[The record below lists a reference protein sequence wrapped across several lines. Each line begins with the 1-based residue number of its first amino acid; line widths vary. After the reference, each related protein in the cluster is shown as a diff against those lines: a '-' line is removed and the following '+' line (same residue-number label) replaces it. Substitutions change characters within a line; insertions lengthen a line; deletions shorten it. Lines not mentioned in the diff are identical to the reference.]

1 MSDKKRLVVV
11 DDHPLV
17 RRGVRDTI
25 NEEADLEVVGEG
37 GSADDA
43 VRLVGETR
51 PDLILLDVT
60 MPGDG
65 LRAAE
70 DIVSKWPDVKVAM
83 LTVRDDIGTVGAA
96 LRAGAKGYISKGT
109 AGPDF
114 IATVRRILR
123 GESYVDPDLAARLLS
138 EGRGVEPMAS
148 KAGAGGAMLS
158 EREEQ
163 IFALLGRGMS
173 NVEIAE
179 AIGLSENTVK
189 HYITPLLSKLGVRNR
204 VEAALLA
211 RERGRGT
218 PSRHG

>member
-1 MSDKKRLVVV
+1 MAIKKRLIVV

-37 GSADDA
+37 ASADDA
-43 VRLVGETR
+43 VRLAGEVR

-65 LRAAE
+65 VKAAE
-70 DIVSKWPDVKVAM
+70 RIHSSWPDMKVAM

-96 LRAGAKGYISKGT
+96 LRAGARGYISKGT

-114 IATVRRILR
+114 IDTLRRILR
-123 GESYVDPDLAARLLS
+123 GEHYVDPDLAARLLAD
-138 EGRGVEPMAS
+138 GRSVEPS
-148 KAGAGGAMLS
+148 KVRPGSESVPLT

-163 IFALLGRGMS
+163 IFALIGRGR
-173 NVEIAE
+173 NNTEIAE
-179 AIGLSENTVK
+179 ALGLSENTIK
-189 HYITPLLSKLGVRNR
+189 HYITPLLTKLGVRNR

-211 RERGRGT
+211 RERGRVGR
-218 PSRHG
+218 SKDQ

>member
-1 MSDKKRLVVV
+1 MDRKRRLIVV

-25 NEEADLEVVGEG
+25 NEESDLEVVGEG
-37 GSADDA
+37 ACADDA
-43 VRLVGETR
+43 VRLAGEVK

-65 LRAAE
+65 VKAAE
-70 DIVSKWPDVKVAM
+70 RICLSWPDVKVAM

-114 IATVRRILR
+114 IDTLRRILR
-123 GESYVDPDLAARLLS
+123 GENYVDPDLAARLLAV
-138 EGRGVEPMAS
+138 GRSVEPS
-148 KAGAGGAMLS
+148 KSRSEPENAPLT

-163 IFALLGRGMS
+163 IFSLIGRGFS
-173 NVEIAE
+173 NTEIAE
-179 AIGLSENTVK
+179 ALALSENTIK
-189 HYITPLLSKLGVRNR
+189 HYITPLLTKLGVRNR

-211 RERGRGT
+211 RERGRRSDG
-218 PSRHG
+218 R

>member
-1 MSDKKRLVVV
+1 MSLKKRLIVV

-25 NEEADLEVVGEG
+25 NEESDLEVVGEG
-37 GSADDA
+37 ASADDA
-43 VRLVGETR
+43 VRLAGEVK

-65 LRAAE
+65 VKAAE
-70 DIVSKWPDVKVAM
+70 RIRSSWPELKIAM

-96 LRAGAKGYISKGT
+96 LRAGARGYISKGT

-114 IATVRRILR
+114 ILTLRRILR
-123 GESYVDPDLAARLLS
+123 GEHYVDPDLAARLLAD
-138 EGRGVEPMAS
+138 GRSVEPTNEQSSAQS
-148 KAGAGGAMLS
+148 VPLT

-163 IFALLGRGMS
+163 IFALIGRGL
-173 NVEIAE
+173 NNIEIAE
-179 AIGLSENTVK
+179 ALGLSENTIK
-189 HYITPLLSKLGVRNR
+189 HYITPLLTKLGVRNR

-211 RERGRGT
+211 RERGRSG
-218 PSRHG
+218 R

>member
-1 MSDKKRLVVV
+1 MARKRRLIVV

-25 NEEADLEVVGEG
+25 NEEKDLEVVAEG
-37 GSADDA
+37 ATADDA
-43 VRLVGETR
+43 VRLAGEVK

-65 LRAAE
+65 VKAAE
-70 DIVSKWPDVKVAM
+70 RICLSWPDVKIAM

-114 IATVRRILR
+114 IETLRRILR
-123 GESYVDPDLAARLLS
+123 GENYVDPDLAARLLA
-138 EGRGVEPMAS
+138 EGRSVEPSSARPNA
-148 KAGAGGAMLS
+148 AGVPLTD
-158 EREEQ
+158 REEQ
-163 IFALLGRGMS
+163 IFALIGRGL
-173 NVEIAE
+173 NNTEIAD
-179 AIGLSENTVK
+179 ALGLSENTVK
-189 HYITPLLSKLGVRNR
+189 HYVTPLLTKLGVRNR

-211 RERGRGT
+211 RERGGAGRS
-218 PSRHG
+218 PRR